1 MAVDAALRE
10 AYCRSFRFDAL
21 GDEGAVQGQEDP
33 TFIGTSRASS
43 PSLAAVDSVE
53 RRYVCRSW
61 GVMANIIP
69 QFGSLWP
76 SLTSIT
82 GTDCQTKEGKAT
94 A

>member
-1 MAVDAALRE
+1 MKE
-10 AYCRSFRFDAL
+10 PF
-21 GDEGAVQGQEDP
+21 QGQEDP
-33 TFIGTSRASS
+33 TFIRD
-43 PSLAAVDSVE
+43 LAGIKSKFGGCGF
-53 RRYVCRSW
+53 RQTTLRTPFM

-94 A
+94 AWAKFFASG